1 MKERKR
7 KPRSGCVCVWKC
19 LLKQEATKKEGGS
32 PALKA
37 VLAEKVP
44 ASRGLC
50 LANPQLFIGYKKI

>member
-1 MKERKR
+1 M
-7 KPRSGCVCVWKC
+7 CVCGNVYSN
-19 LLKQEATKKEGGS
+19 KQEATKKEGGS